1 MRKYKKSYK
10 KSYKKNNIRR
20 KHKVTKKNRRGKSGR
35 LFKRGG
41 NMCKYEATDADWQQN
56 KDWPKNFGCSNT
68 ETEIVLPI
76 GKMLDR
82 IGWAKGYFLGEP
94 GYSFDSRSL
103 RTLKS
108 NNECK
113 VDYDNRLNKGLFP
126 NLIEYHQYE
135 VLRPFSA
142 MTCQAIPF
150 FGHKGGA
157 AQYRLFENSITDHND
172 LAKITEKPDISD
184 INGMTKPPIKVANV
198 QELLDL
204 GYIKEVSAENPP
216 DFV

>member
-10 KSYKKNNIRR
+10 KSYKKNKR
-20 KHKVTKKNRRGKSGR
+20 KQKITKKNKRGKHGR

-41 NMCKYEATDADWQQN
+41 DNCKYENTDPDWRQN

-68 ETEIVLPI
+68 ETEIVLPV

-82 IGWAKGYFLGEP
+82 VGWSKGYFLGEP

-113 VDYDNRLNKGLFP
+113 IDYDNRLNKGSFP

-142 MTCQAIPF
+142 MTCQSIPF

-157 AQYRLFENSITDHND
+157 TQYRLFENSITDSNV
-172 LAKITEKPDISD
+172 LPFITEKNDISD
-184 INGMTKPPIKVANV
+184 KDGLSIPPTNVANV
-198 QELLDL
+198 QELIDF
-204 GYIKEVSAENPP
+204 GYIKEVTAENPP
-216 DFV
+216 DFI

>member
-10 KSYKKNNIRR
+10 KNNIKRKRR
-20 KHKVTKKNRRGKSGR
+20 ITKKNRRGKYGYGR

-41 NMCKYEATDADWQQN
+41 DTCKYEATDADWQQN
-56 KDWPKNFGCSNT
+56 KDWPLNFGCSAS
-68 ETEIVLPI
+68 ETQIILPI
-76 GKMLDR
+76 GKRLDR
-82 IGWAKGYFLGEP
+82 IGWSKGYFLGEP

-108 NNECK
+108 NKECK
-113 VDYDNRLNKGLFP
+113 VDYENRLNKGSFP

-135 VLRPFSA
+135 VLKPFSA
-142 MTCQAIPF
+142 MTCEAKPF

-157 AQYRLFENSITDHND
+157 VQYRLFENSITDSND
-172 LAKITEKPDISD
+172 LAKITEKNDISD
-184 INGMTKPPIKVANV
+184 KNGMTKPPTKVANV

-204 GYIKEVSAENPP
+204 GFIKGVTIDNPP
-216 DFV
+216 SFL

>member
-10 KSYKKNNIRR
+10 KNNIKR
-20 KHKVTKKNRRGKSGR
+20 KRKITKKNRRGKYGR

-41 NMCKYEATDADWQQN
+41 SMCKYETTDSDWQQN
-56 KDWPKNFGCSNT
+56 KDWPKKFGCSAS
-68 ETEIVLPI
+68 ETEIILPI

-82 IGWAKGYFLGEP
+82 IGWPKGYFLGEP

-113 VDYDNRLNKGLFP
+113 IDYDNRLNKGSFP

-157 AQYRLFENSITDHND
+157 SQYRLFENSITDSNV
-172 LAKITEKPDISD
+172 LPFITEKTDISD
-184 INGMTKPPIKVANV
+184 KDGLSIPPTNVANV
-198 QELLDL
+198 QELIDF
-204 GYIKEVSAENPP
+204 GYIKEVTAENPP
-216 DFV
+216 DFI

>member
-10 KSYKKNNIRR
+10 KTYKKNNIRR
-20 KHKVTKKNRRGKSGR
+20 KHKVSKKNKRGKYSR

-41 NMCKYEATDADWQQN
+41 STCKYENTDPDWQQN
-56 KDWPKNFGCSNT
+56 KDWPNNYGCSAS
-68 ETEIVLPI
+68 ETQIVLPI
-76 GKMLDR
+76 GKRLDR
-82 IGWAKGYFLGEP
+82 IGWTKGYFLGEP

-108 NNECK
+108 NKECK
-113 VDYDNRLNKGLFP
+113 IDYESRLNKGSFP

-135 VLRPFSA
+135 VLKPFSA
-142 MTCQAIPF
+142 MTCEARPF

-157 AQYRLFENSITDHND
+157 VQYRLFENSITDSDD
-172 LAKITEKPDISD
+172 LAKITEKNDISD
-184 INGMTKPPIKVANV
+184 KNGMIKPPTKVANV

-204 GYIKEVSAENPP
+204 GFIKGVSIDNPP
-216 DFV
+216 SFI

>member
-10 KSYKKNNIRR
+10 KNIIKR
-20 KHKVTKKNRRGKSGR
+20 KHRKTKKNRRGKYGR

-41 NMCKYEATDADWQQN
+41 SVCKYETTDSDWQQN
-56 KDWPKNFGCSNT
+56 KDWPDNYGCSAT
-68 ETEIVLPI
+68 ETQIVLPI
-76 GKMLDR
+76 GKRLDR
-82 IGWAKGYFLGEP
+82 IGWTKGYFLGEP

-108 NNECK
+108 NKECK
-113 VDYDNRLNKGLFP
+113 MDYENRLNKGSFP

-135 VLRPFSA
+135 VLKPFSA
-142 MTCQAIPF
+142 MTCEARPF

-157 AQYRLFENSITDHND
+157 VQYRLFEKSITDSND
-172 LAKITEKPDISD
+172 LAKITEKTDISD
-184 INGMTKPPIKVANV
+184 NNGMTKPPIKVANV

-204 GYIKEVSAENPP
+204 GFIKEISVENPP
-216 DFV
+216 SFI

>member
-10 KSYKKNNIRR
+10 KSYKKNNIKR
-20 KHKVTKKNRRGKSGR
+20 KHKITKKNKRGKYGR
-35 LFKRGG
+35 LIKRGG
-41 NMCKYEATDADWQQN
+41 DNCKYEATDPDWQQN

-68 ETEIVLPI
+68 ETQIVLPI
-76 GKMLDR
+76 GKRLDR
-82 IGWAKGYFLGEP
+82 IGWSKGYFLGEP

-108 NNECK
+108 NKECK
-113 VDYDNRLNKGLFP
+113 IDYENRLNKGSFP

-135 VLRPFSA
+135 VLKPFSA
-142 MTCQAIPF
+142 MTCEATPF

-157 AQYRLFENSITDHND
+157 VQYRLFENSITDSND
-172 LAKITEKPDISD
+172 LAKITEKNDISD
-184 INGMTKPPIKVANV
+184 ENGTTKPPTKVANV

-204 GYIKEVSAENPP
+204 GYIKEVTAENPP
-216 DFV
+216 SFI

>member
-10 KSYKKNNIRR
+10 KNKR
-20 KHKVTKKNRRGKSGR
+20 KQKITKKNRRGKHSR

-41 NMCKYEATDADWQQN
+41 NICEYESTDIDWEQN
-56 KDWPKNFGCSNT
+56 KDWPKNFGCNT
-68 ETEIVLPI
+68 ETEMVLPV

-82 IGWAKGYFLGEP
+82 LGWPRGYFLGEP

-108 NNECK
+108 NKKCK
-113 VDYDNRLNKGLFP
+113 IVYDNRLNKGLFP
-126 NLIEYHQYE
+126 TRIEYHQYE
-135 VLRPFSA
+135 VLKPFSV

-157 AQYRLFENSITDHND
+157 TQYRLFENSITDSND
-172 LAKITEKPDISD
+172 LAKITEKNDISD
-184 INGMTKPPIKVANV
+184 KDGTRKSPIKVANV
-198 QELLDL
+198 EELLNL
-204 GYIKEVSAENPP
+204 GFIEEVAVENPP
-216 DFV
+216 DFA

>member
-10 KSYKKNNIRR
+10 KSYKKNIKRKRR
-20 KHKVTKKNRRGKSGR
+20 ITKKNRRGKSGR

-68 ETEIVLPI
+68 ETEIVLPT

-108 NNECK
+108 NKECK
-113 VDYDNRLNKGLFP
+113 IDYENRFNKGSFP

-135 VLRPFSA
+135 VLKPFSA

-157 AQYRLFENSITDHND
+157 TQYRLFENSITYSND
-172 LAKITEKPDISD
+172 LAKITEKNDISD
-184 INGMTKPPIKVANV
+184 KDGMTKPPTKVANV

-204 GYIKEVSAENPP
+204 GFIKEVAVENPP

>member
-1 MRKYKKSYK
+1 
-10 KSYKKNNIRR
+10 
-20 KHKVTKKNRRGKSGR
+20 
-35 LFKRGG
+35 
-41 NMCKYEATDADWQQN
+41 MCKYEATDTDWQQN